1 MSHHHTISSEQN
13 SSATYLLEAAAG
25 AQCSRA
31 ATAMAEEEETAQA
44 IGKGGQV
51 RNIDTTSTTEKE
63 VWCACLFLQQLFHT
77 RQTKGGKLKIWV
89 LCSDNHILIRIWEWA
104 KLNAHVLNM

>member
-13 SSATYLLEAAAG
+13 SATYLLEAAAG

-31 ATAMAEEEETAQA
+31 ATAMAEEETAQA

-63 VWCACLFLQQLFHT
+63 VVCMFILTTALPHSSDK
-77 RQTKGGKLKIWV
+77 RGKIEDLGF
-89 LCSDNHILIRIWEWA
+89 
-104 KLNAHVLNM
+104 MQ

>member
-13 SSATYLLEAAAG
+13 SATYLLEAAAG

-63 VWCACLFLQQLFHT
+63 VVCMFILTTALPYSSDK
-77 RQTKGGKLKIWV
+77 RGKIEDLGF
-89 LCSDNHILIRIWEWA
+89 
-104 KLNAHVLNM
+104 MQ